1 MHARTDL
8 PLTVRTFTALVLT
21 LLLVLVVQAWAS
33 LRLRELVSHPALAE
47 DLPRLVG
54 LPLLFLLAWLLL
66 RWDRQQPARLFL
78 RLPPARLVVAALAVG
93 VLARAAEWAQL
104 TARGAFGW
112 IAAAANAGSAEV
124 LGELGMS
131 GRPSARGQRPG
142 LLLPHSNYRGVRPP
156 GCHPGCPGTSG
167 PVGRYC
173 RFGRVL
179 CSLSPAIGVHLG
191 ICARDTVRHPVLE
204 HGNSLVPD
212 HFTCR
217 VRWIHTL
224 RRPVPETHLESAAG
238 RVARAGSRGD
248 GVHHICL
255 LRRRRHLPRDENAG

>member
-78 RLPPARLVVAALAVG
+78 RLPPAPTGRRCAGGRRPGTRGRMGTIDGSRCIRMDCRSRECGVG
-93 VLARAAEWAQL
+93 R
-104 TARGAFGW
+104 
-112 IAAAANAGSAEV
+112 V